1 MRGQAGA
8 DIIDVRESNEVVR
21 DQVTCGTGFDQV
33 IADLTDSVLAA
44 TFLSQPK
51 DDACERVERFAVDD
65 GPPGR
70 IRGRSIRIAGDGR
83 VAIQLQCP
91 RKARVTCA
99 GRLRLAVP
107 NRLGQTLAQTRYTV
121 PRGTTGSVGLDL
133 TRAGARRARERGAIT
148 AVTRERGVSKKGPR
162 SVIATL
168 NVRGR

>member
-1 MRGQAGA
+1 MVHNFSPGPRRFRSNLACRSGSP
-8 DIIDVRESNEVVR
+8 RE
-21 DQVTCGTGFDQV
+21 
-33 IADLTDSVLAA
+33 A
-44 TFLSQPK
+44 
-51 DDACERVERFAVDD
+51 
-65 GPPGR
+65 PPGR
-70 IRGRSIRIAGDGR
+70 IRGRSVRIAGDGR
-83 VAIQLQCP
+83 LAIQLQCP

-107 NRLGQTLAQTRYTV
+107 NRLGQTLAQTRYMV

-162 SVIATL
+162 SAIATL